1 MSERTTSSMPSDD
14 EEDQNLLIWS
24 GLIPISNKLT
34 PIADDLSV
42 NIPLP
47 KHLCYEF

>member
-1 MSERTTSSMPSDD
+1 MSQRTTSSMPIDD
-14 EEDQNLLIWS
+14 EEHQNLPSWS
-24 GLIPISNKLT
+24 GLIPIPNKLT